1 MLSSEEKAIKIK
13 LQEEMKK
20 QGATDEELNLIT
32 DEIIKNII
40 KNGRN
45 IQDVAWAI
53 LQ

>member
-1 MLSSEEKAIKIK
+1 MLSSEEKEIKIK

-20 QGATDEELNLIT
+20 QGATNEELKLIT
-32 DEIIKNII
+32 DQIIKNTI
-40 KNGRN
+40 KNGKS